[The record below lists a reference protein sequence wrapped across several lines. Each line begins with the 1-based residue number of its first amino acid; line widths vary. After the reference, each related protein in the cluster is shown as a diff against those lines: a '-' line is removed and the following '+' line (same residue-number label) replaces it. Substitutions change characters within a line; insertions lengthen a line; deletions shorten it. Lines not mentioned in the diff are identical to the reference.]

1 MKKIFTLL
9 TAALL
14 LVGNA
19 WADVANWTLVES
31 EPDDWSGEYLIVY
44 NEGCYNGSLTSGFDQ
59 SAPVSVTIS
68 DNQISLDDKY
78 AMIVAKVNNK
88 YSLQTASGYYIGR
101 NNDSNGTD
109 ANSTWNANLVVELD
123 NWNSTNK
130 TVQIVSKGG
139 RCLGRNG
146 NTWRFYASSNAYTK
160 LSLYKKVI
168 STEPEIIT
176 TPNEL
181 DFGMV
186 ELNSTPIAQTLTI
199 KGRNLTDANDVTVTA
214 PAGFKVSV
222 GEEEPAE
229 SVVLTPSSKAVSASI
244 IVTPITTTVGAFNG
258 NITISSEDLA
268 EDSVVGVKLT
278 VLTPVAVTG
287 VSLDHTSLTLAD
299 GDTATLIATISPD
312 EATNKKVTWESSA
325 EAIAT
330 VDEKGLVTAI
340 AKGVAIITCKSV
352 ADPTK
357 LATCELTVVG
367 PDVILDFTDNT
378 EWQIPVGTTKTTGT
392 HTYTAGDY
400 SITLYGP
407 SGNGYYYDG
416 SDNNLMLGKTG
427 AYMTL
432 PLFADKVISKVV
444 TLAVEKGS
452 KDVTFNIFQE
462 KDAVSTEVTGC
473 NKDQTFVISTPKAN
487 VAHSIKVTNSNNVR
501 LGVIKIYLSEPT
513 EPTSISNTAV
523 DAKAVKTIVNGQL
536 LITRD
541 GKTFNVLGTQVR

>member
-1 MKKIFTLL
+1 MKKIFSLL

-340 AKGVAIITCKSV
+340 AKGVATITCKSV

-523 DAKAVKTIVNGQL
+523 EAKAVKTIVNGQL